1 MKLPIRLFFSVC
13 LVSMFS
19 MVLIFA
25 DNSISSASMNIEA
38 YKEIKPPEGIFNIQ
52 VSFLNESGSK
62 TPVSGIG
69 DAFDMSFRDMTSLT
83 KVFVVMVQSNYGDK
97 VKFSFRFSPFVNQ
110 INRSKTLS
118 ASYMISADKQDP
130 VTVSSSSYYYYDY
143 RFMASFSP
151 DITQSTNF
159 ELVTASS
166 SEVSCSVDYLIKGE
180 RKLWYDG
187 SYSEFSLSSGTISQ
201 LGTQSYVETN
211 IYGSLI
217 VDKTGIEPNV
227 DYVSTVVISLEV
239 L

>member
-1 MKLPIRLFFSVC
+1 MKLPSRFFFSLC

-19 MVLIFA
+19 MTLLFA
-25 DNSISSASMNIEA
+25 DNSISSASMTVEA
-38 YKEIKPPEGIFNIQ
+38 YKEIPKPDGIFNIQ

-62 TPVSGIG
+62 TSVSGIG
-69 DAFDMSFRDMTSLT
+69 NTFDISSRDVSSLSR
-83 KVFVVMVQSNYGDK
+83 VFVVTLRSNYGDK

-110 INRSKTLS
+110 INKSKTLP
-118 ASYMISADKQDP
+118 ASYMISADKQDS
-130 VTVSSSSYYYYDY
+130 VTVSSYYYDY
-143 RFMASFSP
+143 RFTESFSP

-166 SEVSCSVDYLIKGE
+166 REVSCSVDYSIKGE
-180 RKLWYDG
+180 LKLRYDS
-187 SYSEFSLSSGTISQ
+187 SYSEFSIPSGTISQ

-239 L
+239 I

>member
-130 VTVSSSSYYYYDY
+130 VTVSSSSYYY
-143 RFMASFSP
+143 RF
-151 DITQSTNF
+151 
-159 ELVTASS
+159 
-166 SEVSCSVDYLIKGE
+166 
-180 RKLWYDG
+180 
-187 SYSEFSLSSGTISQ
+187 
-201 LGTQSYVETN
+201 
-211 IYGSLI
+211 
-217 VDKTGIEPNV
+217 
-227 DYVSTVVISLEV
+227 
-239 L
+239 